1 MKKYGNIKR
10 SLSILAENESYPGF
24 RGRQGVS
31 GIALLIFAAVFIIA
45 SFSFVSLKFSD
56 KNNLDSGENL
66 FSRISAVILK
76 TLGGVFSN
84 EEKKLVLEIDLGKN
98 PDAGESSSEKI
109 SAIAASP
116 EKTSDKY
123 QKNSGA
129 VENKKINGAENFSS
143 SSSRTNSQTEN
154 KISVSQ
160 EPEIKVQKKIYDC
173 DFTKTGIPNHQIIFS
188 EINWSG
194 DKESANNE
202 WIEIKN
208 NSGVDIVLN
217 GWQILSSD
225 ESIKIIF
232 KEENKISSG
241 GLYLLERTDDNSAP
255 GIAADAI
262 YTGALSN
269 NGAYLKIFDA
279 DCNLSDEID
288 ASKKWPAG
296 DSTARKTM
304 ERSVLD
310 FSWHT
315 SNSPGGTPKKEN
327 SMAFSRK
334 ESETSQP
341 ADSTANNQAATSTQ
355 PDSQTQN
362 QATAHILIAGI
373 QITGGSG
380 KTANDFIKIFNPNPT
395 LFNLKG
401 YRLVKRTKTG
411 TSDTSIKSWT
421 ADTFVPAGGY
431 YMWANSSFTA
441 LNPPA
446 DITTSGSVA
455 DDNGIAIRQE
465 AEDNGTIIDSVA
477 WGGAQN
483 SFIESNAYPTNPGTN
498 QILSRKSANGSLQD
512 TNNNQNDFEIR

>member
-1 MKKYGNIKR
+1 MDVKNYLG
-10 SLSILAENESYPGF
+10 S

-31 GIALLIFAAVFIIA
+31 SIALLIFAAVFTVV
-45 SFSFVSLKFSD
+45 SVSFVSLKFSD
-56 KNNLDSGENL
+56 KNNLSSEENL
-66 FSRISAVILK
+66 FSRTSAVILK
-76 TLGGVFSN
+76 TFGGVFSN
-84 EEKKLVLEIDLGKN
+84 KEKKPVLEIDLGKN
-98 PDAGESSSEKI
+98 SDAGESSSEKI
-109 SAIAASP
+109 SATVASP

-143 SSSRTNSQTEN
+143 SSSQTNSQTEN

-173 DFTKTGIPNHQIIFS
+173 DFTKTGIPNHKIIFS
-188 EINWSG
+188 ELNWVG

-208 NSGVDIVLN
+208 NSGADIILN
-217 GWQILSSD
+217 GWQILAGD
-225 ESIKIIF
+225 ENIKIIF
-232 KEENKISSG
+232 AGENKISSG
-241 GLYLLERTDDNSAP
+241 GLSLLERTDDNSVP
-255 GIAADAI
+255 DIAADVI
-262 YTGALSN
+262 YSGALSN

-304 ERSVLD
+304 ERSILD

-327 SMAFSRK
+327 TAAFSRK

-362 QATAHILIAGI
+362 QANAHILIAGI
-373 QITGGSG
+373 QITGGTG
-380 KTANDFIKIFNPNPT
+380 KSDNDFIKIFNAGDSSVD
-395 LFNLKG
+395 LSGWQL
-401 YRLVKRTKTG
+401 RKRNMSGTESYIAPKTFPSG
-411 TSDTSIKSWT
+411 SIINSHSY
-421 ADTFVPAGGY
+421 FI
-431 YMWANSSFTA
+431 WANSENGFASSIGANISSTSYISSNYSIA
-441 LNPPA
+441 LFNN
-446 DITTSGSVA
+446 SGSPV
-455 DDNGIAIRQE
+455 
-465 AEDNGTIIDSVA
+465 DSVA
-477 WGGAQN
+477 WGSGHSN
-483 SFIESNAYPTNPGTN
+483 PFVESSPYSNNPEAN
-498 QILSRKSANGSLQD
+498 KILSRKSVNGSLQD
-512 TNNNQNDFEIR
+512 TNNNQNDFEIK